1 MKLLLKISRPRFWIY
16 IFGPYLIGVAAGA
29 QLAADFVKPEILT
42 FAAFFL
48 LPANLLIYGI
58 NDIFD
63 FETDTLNPK
72 KSTYEIRL
80 QQSDHSSLAKWILM
94 INLPF
99 FAAAFLIFRNALLPL
114 SLFLFLSVFYSS
126 PPIRAKAIPILDS
139 LFNFL
144 YVTPGILSF
153 YLLTGSWPP
162 IKILIA
168 AGLWT
173 AAMHAFSAVPDIS
186 ADRQS
191 GVNTIAV
198 LLGRRLTIVACLA
211 AYALSAILAAE
222 YLGLVSLALGAVYV
236 LLMSLSLA
244 TTNDAF
250 LFRVYKAFPLI
261 NAFTG
266 FCIFWFAA
274 LSNPNIAPHKFLPTL

>member
-16 IFGPYLIGVAAGA
+16 IFGPYLLGVAAGA
-29 QLAADFVKPEILT
+29 QSAADFLKPEILT

-48 LPANLLIYGI
+48 FPANLLIYGI

-63 FETDTLNPK
+63 FETDNLNPK

-80 QQSDHSSLAKWILM
+80 RRSDHSTLAKWILI

-99 FAAAFLIFRNALLPL
+99 FAAALLIFRSALLPL

-126 PPIRAKAIPILDS
+126 PPLRAKAIPVFDS

-186 ADRQS
+186 ADRQT
-191 GVNTIAV
+191 GVTTIAV
-198 LLGRRLTIVACLA
+198 LLGRRPTIFACLA

-222 YLGLVSLALGAVYV
+222 YLGFVSFAFGAVYV
-236 LLMSLSLA
+236 SLMSLSLV
-244 TTNDAF
+244 TTNEAF
-250 LFRVYKAFPLI
+250 LFRVYRAFPVI
-261 NAFTG
+261 NAVTG

-274 LSNPNIAPHKFLPTL
+274 LNNAGIVLHKFLPVL